1 MTGSNWIVL
10 RRIARE
16 VRPYWPHLAGIF
28 LLSLL
33 STPLALLAP
42 LPLKIVIDHV
52 IGSQELPKLLAAVLP
67 VQLEASRGGLL
78 ATAAAMLVV
87 IAVLNQV
94 RGLGT
99 WVLQTWAGE
108 QIVMAFRTRL
118 FAHAQRLSLAYH
130 DSKGTSD
137 STFRIQYDAPALQY
151 VMVNGLIPLIS
162 SISLLTGMIWV
173 TLRLDWELALVALAV
188 SPVLF
193 ILIRRFSRR
202 LRKGWQDVSSLE
214 SSRSRDDE

>member
-1 MTGSNWIVL
+1 
-10 RRIARE
+10 
-16 VRPYWPHLAGIF
+16 
-28 LLSLL
+28 
-33 STPLALLAP
+33 
-42 LPLKIVIDHV
+42 
-52 IGSQELPKLLAAVLP
+52 
-67 VQLEASRGGLL
+67 
-78 ATAAAMLVV
+78 
-87 IAVLNQV
+87 
-94 RGLGT
+94 
-99 WVLQTWAGE
+99 VLQTWAGE

-162 SISLLTGMIWV
+162 SISLLAGMIWV
-173 TLRLDWELALVALAV
+173 TFRLDWELALVALAV

-214 SSRSRDDE
+214 SSAHAMMNEVLSSLRVVKAFAQEEHEHSRFQQKSRGLMKEHVRVSMIQGFFDFAIVATIAAGTATTLYVGVLHVQAGLLTLGG